1 MEINQSNNENEP
13 EGSKAY
19 KARKKLRTSWIFE
32 QFTLPNPKTGDS
44 IKTEASIEH
53 DYVLKAFFTPSIL
66 HISTDIDS
74 INSESQNR
82 RYTGDIR
89 VYEEDEGLY
98 YIDCKDSE
106 SMKRQKNIDK
116 FDALA
121 DEFDDAGSKLEVV
134 TEKQI
139 RSGYLIANLKR
150 FYIYL
155 AMPKPEDVVIE
166 VILKCVESKLLITL
180 GELKVLAAEKSIGM
194 RPIWYCLAH
203 KLIQTNLE
211 QYITKKSILWSKNY
225 AV

>member
-1 MEINQSNNENEP
+1 MSNSNEE
-13 EGSKAY
+13 KVY
-19 KARKKLRTSWIFE
+19 KARKKLRTNWIFE
-32 QFTLPNPKTGDS
+32 QFTLPNPKTGEP
-44 IKTEASIEH
+44 IRTEASIEH

-82 RYTGDIR
+82 RYTGDIK
-89 VYEEDEGLY
+89 VYEEGEGLY

-106 SMKRQKNIDK
+106 SMQRQKNIDK
-116 FDALA
+116 FDALG

-134 TEKQI
+134 TEEQI

-155 AMPKPEDVVIE
+155 SMPKPEDAVIE
-166 VILKCVESKLLITL
+166 TIIKCVEGKMRITL
-180 GELKVLAAEKSIGM
+180 GELKVLVAEKGISM
-194 RPIWYCLAH
+194 RPVWYCLAH

-211 QYITKKSILWSKNY
+211 KYITKKSILWSKNH